1 MALPDLITVEEL
13 FSPPERAAASIS
25 PDGKRIAYLAPW
37 RNRLNVWVTDIEAS
51 AATGESPT
59 STPNHAA

>member
-25 PDGKRIAYLAPW
+25 PDGTRIAYLAPW
-37 RNRLNVWVTDIEAS
+37 RNRLNVWVTDVE
-51 AATGESPT
+51 ATGESPT